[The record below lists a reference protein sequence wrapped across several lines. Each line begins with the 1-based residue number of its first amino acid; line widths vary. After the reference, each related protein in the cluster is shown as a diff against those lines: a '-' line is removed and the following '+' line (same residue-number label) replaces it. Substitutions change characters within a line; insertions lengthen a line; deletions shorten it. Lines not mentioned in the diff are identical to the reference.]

1 MRQRPEINRAFPLL
15 DIERG
20 GDGRTVT
27 AYAAT
32 FGDAYEVRD
41 QHGHYFEEIHPQAFN
56 RAIGRG
62 IGGVSVFFNHGRT
75 INGDSPAELSIP
87 LGTPLEIRAD
97 GKGLLTVTRYGNS
110 DIADQL
116 LRAIDDKR
124 IVAQS
129 FRGPI
134 FQDGPKQLHRS
145 GLPLITRMQLGL
157 TEYGPTPMPVNVGA
171 EMVSIRSTTEL
182 LTVAPEDLT
191 DDERAQLLAALND
204 LTPPPAPLENEGTAD
219 GSGDEEAPP
228 PPVDPASDPLYVAQ
242 AQKRRRVAI

>member
-1 MRQRPEINRAFPLL
+1 MRQRPEINRSFPLL

-41 QHGHYFEEIHPQAFN
+41 QHGHYYEQIHPHAFN

-62 IGGVSVFFNHGRT
+62 VGSVAVFYNHGRT
-75 INGDSPAELSIP
+75 INGTSTADLSIP

-97 GKGLLTVTRYGNS
+97 GRGLLTVTRYAEGEF
-110 DIADQL
+110 ADDV
-116 LRAIDDKR
+116 LRAIDDGR
-124 IVAQS
+124 IKAQS

-145 GLPLITRMQLGL
+145 GLPLVERMQLGL
-157 TEYGPTPMPVNVGA
+157 VEYGPTPMPVNVGA
-171 EMVSIRSTTEL
+171 EMVSVRSTTDL
-182 LTVAPEDLT
+182 LTVDPSELT
-191 DDERAQLLAALND
+191 DDERAALLAALQD
-204 LTPPPAPLENEGTAD
+204 LTPPPAPVEDGTAD
-219 GSGDEEAPP
+219 GTGDNEAPP
-228 PPVDPASDPLYVAQ
+228 AWDPALDPDHIAA
-242 AQKRRRVAI
+242 AQKRRRLAI

>member
-1 MRQRPEINRAFPLL
+1 MRRRPEINRAFPLL

-32 FGDAYEVRD
+32 FGDPYEVRD
-41 QHGHYFEEIHPQAFN
+41 QHGHYFEEIHPAAFN

-62 IGGVSVFFNHGRT
+62 VGAVSVFYNHGRT
-75 INGDSPAELSIP
+75 INGDSPASLSVPI
-87 LGTPLEIRAD
+87 GTPMEIRAD
-97 GKGLLTVTRYGNS
+97 GRGLLTVTRYNGS
-110 DIADQL
+110 EFADQVL
-116 LRAIDDKR
+116 EAISAGSIK
-124 IVAQS
+124 AQS

-145 GLPLITRMQLGL
+145 GMPLVTRMQLGL
-157 TEYGPTPMPVNVGA
+157 VEYGPTPMPVNVGA
-171 EMVSIRSTTEL
+171 EMVSVRSTTEL

-191 DDERAQLLAALND
+191 DDERAELLAALND
-204 LTPPPAPLENEGTAD
+204 LTPPPAPVDDGTAD

-228 PPVDPASDPLYVAQ
+228 PPVDPASDPLYLAQ
-242 AQKRRRVAI
+242 ANRRRRAS